1 MRYSLQC
8 LAVTLL
14 LGGCTALNDSVSVDW
29 EHGARRGTITQLFD
43 ASVPSDQ
50 LPACLA
56 MFSATQIASHRYVRL
71 QYRHRRHNFPE
82 VGELPSGVDAKLG
95 DQVEFFP
102 KNCDAGTLST
112 ITRRL
117 PPA

>member
-1 MRYSLQC
+1 MRYRLQC
-8 LAVTLL
+8 LVVTLL
-14 LGGCTALNDSVSVDW
+14 IGGCASLNDSVSVDW
-29 EHGARRGTITQLFD
+29 EHGAKRGTITQVFD
-43 ASVPSDQ
+43 ASMPAGQ

-56 MFSATQIASHRYVRL
+56 MFSTAHIASHRYVRL

-82 VGELPSGVDAKLG
+82 VAELPPGVDAKIG
-95 DQVEFFP
+95 DQVEFYP